1 MSGKFKLVAP
11 FKPSGDQ
18 PAALDALCAG
28 VRAGKTNQTLLGVTG
43 SGKTFTVAAMIERL
57 QLPALVISPNKV
69 LAAQLYSEFKTFF
82 PENAVEYFVSYYDY
96 YQPEAYIPSTDTFIE
111 KDASINDHI
120 DKLRLKATTSI
131 LTRPDTIVVASVS
144 CIYGIGS
151 PDNFSEMCLNIRSGQ
166 KADRRELT
174 RALVDIHYERNEL
187 EFERGTFRLRGPNL
201 DIFPADSET
210 AWRVELGDTVESIKE
225 IDPLTGEAISGR
237 KEIWIF
243 PATHFVS
250 AAGEAEAAAAAIE
263 AELSERLAE
272 LKIQGKLLEAERL
285 GQRVRYDLEMIRQT
299 GYCNG
304 VENYSR
310 HLAGRPAGSRPDC
323 LFDYFSSGARGPG
336 RQSAAPAGP
345 RGDGRD
351 FLLFIDE
358 SHVTVPQIR
367 GMYAGDR
374 SRKQTLVDFGFRLP
388 SALDNRPLKFDE
400 FEALRPST
408 VFVSATP
415 GPYELGA
422 CAGDGVVE
430 QIIRPTGLVD
440 PEVKILPVTGQI
452 KALTAEIE
460 IRAAKKERTL
470 VLTLTKKTAEDLSA
484 YLTEKGLKAR
494 YMHSSMD
501 TLERLD
507 VLGAFRKGGF
517 DALVGI
523 NLLREGLDIPEVT
536 LVAILNADNEGFL
549 RSETTLIQIS
559 GRAARNLCGEV
570 ILFADRMT
578 GSMERAMAEMKRR
591 RDRQQAYNKKYGIEP
606 RSIIKKFVEFEELRT
621 QAKRQGILAA
631 EPLPRGNMSRA
642 SVRALAEEVERRMKE
657 AADNLNFELAT
668 ELRDRLFE
676 IREMAGIKAGTTRSK
691 KK

>member
-1 MSGKFKLVAP
+1 MEGKFKLVAP
-11 FKPSGDQ
+11 FGPAGDQ
-18 PAALDALCAG
+18 PSAIDALCSG
-28 VRAGKTNQTLLGVTG
+28 IKAGKANQTLLGVTG
-43 SGKTFTVAAMIERL
+43 SGKTYTVAAAIERL
-57 QLPALVISPNKV
+57 QRPALIISPNKV

-82 PENAVEYFVSYYDY
+82 PGNAVEYFVSYYDY
-96 YQPEAYIPSTDTFIE
+96 YQPEAYIPASDTYIE

-144 CIYGIGS
+144 CIYNIGS
-151 PDNFSEMCLNIRSGQ
+151 PENFAELCLNIRKGQ
-166 KADRRELT
+166 KADRKELT
-174 RALVDIHYERNEL
+174 RGLVHINYERNET
-187 EFERGTFRLRGPNL
+187 EFERGTFRLRGANL
-201 DIFPADSET
+201 DIFPADAET
-210 AWRVELGDTVESIKE
+210 AWRVELGDAVESRKE
-225 IDPLTGEAISGR
+225 INPLTGDTIKELP
-237 KEIWIF
+237 EIWVF
-243 PATHFVS
+243 PATHFV
-250 AAGEAEAAAAAIE
+250 ATTGEVETAAAAIE
-263 AELSERLAE
+263 AELAGRLAE
-272 LKIQGKLLEAERL
+272 LKGHGKLLEAERL

-310 HLAGRPAGSRPDC
+310 HLAGRAPGTRPDC
-323 LFDYFSSGARGPG
+323 LFDYFKK
-336 RQSAAPAGP
+336 
-345 RGDGRD
+345 DYM
-351 FLLFIDE
+351 LFIDE

-374 SRKQTLVDFGFRLP
+374 ARKQTLVDFGFRLP

-400 FEALRPST
+400 FEAIRPAT
-408 VFVSATP
+408 VYVSATP
-415 GPYELGA
+415 GPYELNV
-422 CAGDGVVE
+422 CSKEDVVDL
-430 QIIRPTGLVD
+430 IIRPTGLID
-440 PEVKILPVTGQI
+440 PAVKILPVTGQI
-452 KALTAEIE
+452 KTLTAEIVK
-460 IRAAKKERTL
+460 RAAKHERTL

-484 YLTEKGLKAR
+484 FLTEKGLKAK
-494 YMHSSMD
+494 YMHSDMD

-507 VLGAFRKGGF
+507 ILSAFRKGEF

-578 GSMERAMAEMKRR
+578 GSMERAIAEMTRR
-591 RDRQQAYNKKYGIEP
+591 RNKQVAYNKANNIEP
-606 RSIIKKFVEFEELRT
+606 KSIIKKFVEFEELRT
-621 QAKRQGILAA
+621 QAKRKGIMVA
-631 EPLPRGNMSRA
+631 EPLPTGGMPKANMK
-642 SVRALAEEVERRMKE
+642 ALAQEVEKRMKE

-676 IREMAGIKAGTTRSK
+676 IREMAGIKTRTTRSK

>member
-1 MSGKFKLVAP
+1 MAGKFKLAAP
-11 FKPSGDQ
+11 FRPSGDQ
-18 PAALDALCAG
+18 PGAIAALCAG
-28 VRAGKTNQTLLGVTG
+28 VMAGKASQTLLGVTG

-57 QLPALVISPNKV
+57 QRPALIISPNKV

-82 PENAVEYFVSYYDY
+82 PDNAVEYFVSYYDY
-96 YQPEAYIPSTDTFIE
+96 YQPEAYIPASDTYIE

-144 CIYGIGS
+144 CIYNIGS
-151 PDNFSEMCLNIRSGQ
+151 PENFSKMCVYLKKGQ
-166 KADRRELT
+166 KADRKELT
-174 RALVDIHYERNEL
+174 RSLVHINYERNEV
-187 EFERGTFRLRGPNL
+187 EFSRGTFRLRGASL
-201 DIFPADSET
+201 DIFPADGET
-210 AWRVELGDTVESIKE
+210 ALRLELGDSLESIKE
-225 IDPLTGEAISGR
+225 INPLTGAAIR
-237 KEIWIF
+237 EMPEVWIV
-243 PATHFVS
+243 PATHFV
-250 AAGEAEAAAAAIE
+250 AGAGEVETAARAIE
-263 AELSERLAE
+263 EELAGRLAE
-272 LKIQGKLLEAERL
+272 LTSAGKLLEAERL

-310 HLAGRPAGSRPDC
+310 HLAARAPGTRPDC
-323 LFDYFSSGARGPG
+323 LFDYFK
-336 RQSAAPAGP
+336 
-345 RGDGRD
+345 GDYM
-351 FLLFIDE
+351 LFVDE

-400 FEALRPST
+400 FEALRPAT

-415 GPYELGA
+415 GPYELAA
-422 CAGDGVVE
+422 CSKADIVE

-440 PEVKILPVTGQI
+440 PAVSIQPVTGQI
-452 KALTAEIE
+452 KALTAEIAK
-460 IRAAKKERTL
+460 RAAKKERTL
-470 VLTLTKKTAEDLSA
+470 VLTLTKKTAEDLSG
-484 YLTEKGLKAR
+484 YLKEKGLRAR
-494 YMHSSMD
+494 YMHSDMD

-507 VLGAFRKGGF
+507 ILGAFRKGEF

-570 ILFADRMT
+570 ILFADRIT
-578 GSMERAMAEMKRR
+578 GSMERAMSEMTRR
-591 RDRQQAYNKKYGIEP
+591 RTKQLAYNKTNGIEP

-621 QAKRQGILAA
+621 QAKRQGLLAA
-631 EPLPRGNMSRA
+631 EPLPRGDMTKTSIK
-642 SVRALAEEVERRMKE
+642 ALAAEVERRMKD

-668 ELRDRLFE
+668 ELRNRLFE
-676 IREMAGIKAGTTRSK
+676 IREMTGLKGKTRAVGGTRK
-691 KK
+691 GGRHD

>member
-1 MSGKFKLVAP
+1 MAEKFKLVAP

-18 PAALDALCAG
+18 PGALDALCAG
-28 VRAGKTNQTLLGVTG
+28 VLAGKANQTLLGVTG
-43 SGKTFTVAAMIERL
+43 SDKTFTVAAMIERL
-57 QLPALVISPNKV
+57 QRPALIISPNKV

-96 YQPEAYIPSTDTFIE
+96 YQPEAYIPASDTYIE

-131 LTRPDTIVVASVS
+131 LSRPDTIVVASVS
-144 CIYGIGS
+144 CIYNIGS
-151 PDNFSEMCLNIRSGQ
+151 PDNFLNMSLNIKRGQ
-166 KADRRELT
+166 KADRKELT
-174 RALVDIHYERNEL
+174 RALVHINYERNEM
-187 EFERGTFRLRGPNL
+187 EFGRGTFRVRGANL
-201 DIFPADSET
+201 DIFPADAET
-210 AWRVELGDTVESIKE
+210 AWRVQMGDAVEAIKE
-225 IDPLTGEAISGR
+225 INPLTGDVI
-237 KEIWIF
+237 KDLPEIWVF
-243 PATHFVS
+243 PATHFVA
-250 AAGEAEAAAAAIE
+250 AAGEVETAAKAIE
-263 AELSERLAE
+263 EELAGRLAE
-272 LKIQGKLLEAERL
+272 LKGQDKPLEAERL

-310 HLAGRPAGSRPDC
+310 HLAGRAPGTRPDC
-323 LFDYFSSGARGPG
+323 LFDYFKKN
-336 RQSAAPAGP
+336 
-345 RGDGRD
+345 
-351 FLLFIDE
+351 FLLFVDE

-400 FEALRPST
+400 FEALRPAT

-415 GPYELGA
+415 GPYELA
-422 CAGDGVVE
+422 TCAKTDIVE

-452 KALTAEIE
+452 KALTAEILK
-460 IRAAKKERTL
+460 RAAKKERTL

-484 YLTEKGLKAR
+484 YLTEKGLKAQ
-494 YMHSSMD
+494 YMHSDMD
-501 TLERLD
+501 TLQRLD
-507 VLGAFRKGGF
+507 ILSAFRKGEF

-570 ILFADRMT
+570 ILFADRIT
-578 GSMERAMAEMKRR
+578 GSMERAMSEMTRR
-591 RDRQQAYNKKYGIEP
+591 RTKQLAYNKENNIEP

-621 QAKRQGILAA
+621 QAKHQGILVA
-631 EPLPRGNMSRA
+631 EPLPRGDMPKA
-642 SVRALAEEVERRMKE
+642 SMKALAEEVERRMKG

-676 IREMAGIKAGTTRSK
+676 IREMAGLKGKAVRSSK
-691 KK
+691 K